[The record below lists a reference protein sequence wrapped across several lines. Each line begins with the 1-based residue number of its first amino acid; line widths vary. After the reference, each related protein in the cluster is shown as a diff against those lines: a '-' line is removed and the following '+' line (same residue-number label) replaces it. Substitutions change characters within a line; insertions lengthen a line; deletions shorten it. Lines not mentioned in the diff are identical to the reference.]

1 MNRHTASETDTAR
14 TRDPL
19 FVAFVVLAVVVG
31 VVAMATSARTLA
43 ALGEAVGWT
52 QTVGPLS
59 MGWALPI
66 AVDALALVG
75 GLAWLTTPKDSG
87 ARQAGVWTTVGA
99 VAASIVLNGA
109 GHLVELDRYTP
120 GTKTVLVISAV
131 PPVVAALVL
140 HLVHLV
146 ASARTDTATV
156 SAIADIDTAVPERAE
171 TDTAA
176 PQFDT
181 AGDTGDTPAVPECAA
196 SVDETGPGEYAV
208 TMGDTNDTGIVP
220 EPGGRLSDAELD
232 AVVVVLT
239 NETAP
244 PRSYNELEARFREL
258 GYVAS
263 AARLRAAWKR
273 ATDVSVH

>member
-1 MNRHTASETDTAR
+1 MVR

-52 QTVGPLS
+52 QTVGSLS
-59 MGWALPI
+59 MGWALPVS
-66 AVDALALVG
+66 VDALALVG
-75 GLAWLTTPKDSG
+75 GLAWLTTPQDSG

-146 ASARTDTATV
+146 ASARTDTVTV
-156 SAIADIDTAVPERAE
+156 SPAAE
-171 TDTAA
+171 TDTAMPECA
-176 PQFDT
+176 ETGTVAVSFDT
-181 AGDTGDTPAVPECAA
+181 AGDTADTPAVPEYAA
-196 SVDETGPGEYAV
+196 PVDETMPADYADTV
-208 TMGDTNDTGIVP
+208 GDTGSVP
-220 EPGGRLSDAELD
+220 EPGGRLNDAELD
-232 AVVVVLT
+232 AVVVVLVG
-239 NETAP
+239 ETDP
-244 PRSYNELEARFREL
+244 PRSYNQLENRFREC
-258 GYVAS
+258 GYTAS
-263 AARLRAAWKR
+263 AARLRGAWKR
-273 ATDVSVH
+273 ATEVSVN